1 MAESNSNEPQLTQ
14 PQQAPVAETVQH
26 ASATVPIDQPQE
38 TQNNQTQF
46 ASNNVELPPM
56 SELPSY
62 NEALKLKKIEA
73 SHIENGGIPSA
84 IPPSY
89 YTSTHPNPNYRD
101 ETRIVIDPADL
112 RAITEATDSLSDQE
126 VGSECM
132 FLSAF
137 MIAFFFNWIGFFTS
151 ICLLP
156 NAAGKYGALSGLGL
170 SIAKWVTMI
179 KYQSWMTQMN
189 DLQQKLFFWFFIFI
203 GFYLFFRGLI
213 NFMSLKY
220 RPRTQ
225 TAHSRQLR
233 ERWFGYVE

>member
-1 MAESNSNEPQLTQ
+1 MAESNSNDHQSAQPQLSEQVAQQTGAAAPIIQ
-14 PQQAPVAETVQH
+14 P
-26 ASATVPIDQPQE
+26 PQE
-38 TQNNQTQF
+38 IETNLTQYAT
-46 ASNNVELPPM
+46 NVESPPPM

-62 NEALKLKKIEA
+62 NEALKLKKMEA
-73 SHIENGGIPSA
+73 SNIENGEIPTI

-112 RAITEATDSLSDQE
+112 RAIAEATESSMSDHE

-220 RPRTQ
+220 RPRSQAAQ
-225 TAHSRQLR
+225 TRQLR